1 MSLSSKSFDSTE
13 ISDTSTSQNN
23 NVGATNEEFSQVANI
38 SEQFQ
43 NDTIFNSRELNLIS
57 STLLENKLRVFSYNQ
72 RKTEYLPLV
81 LDSNIYNKL
90 INNDYEDSRSI
101 LQNFIVFSDKLSLLN
116 EISENSVAFRNSIED
131 ISKAAEVNSKNFETL
146 NFSNIVFDF
155 LNTGS
160 SRSIGKIFKRANDDF
175 RNIVLNNTKKYEDIK
190 LLEDQ
195 DSVYQIENSELISN
209 TDFQKKFMQLNTRP
223 GALQSGNLNNR
234 FIYNTDKLISQIH
247 INYMQSEKFLSPN
260 TFNSVNV
267 ENNSILFIEDYPILE
282 IGSRLT
288 NNINFNEYYTR
299 KGNVKNNLIRKDAKN
314 NTLSIID
321 TSNIYSRNSLE
332 TCKFISYSN
341 NLYRAYYPELSTY
354 RLEGFGEIDFLT
366 ETYDNNRIFD
376 ESLSNTLFLT
386 DCRIKYGS
394 TFNVQNEEI
403 ARDITSITAID
414 RIPLSYFRTLG
425 NYFKN
430 SEIED
435 DLSYNLSYLT
445 FHNPSSDYETIE
457 SSDLYLSTRKIP
469 FTFRKKEEFDTEVID
484 NLEQVYENISDQI
497 KDLFEIS
504 IAKYSNMF
512 SDDDILDIS
521 RTKDTHNISKGELI
535 FNKYSNIN
543 TQTISSLSYLENILV
558 LFEKVDRVIDTFSI
572 GESSESYR
580 SFVNKESSIPYSSR
594 KNSISRAIKAKIETI
609 SRAAGKAIR
618 KINTLFSRLKNLNYL
633 NITSEDLSI
642 IVEELSKIELYFE
655 KLNSLLKRMLERF
668 IKLEIDESTGN
679 YILEDGDFKL
689 KYIVEYFDI
698 LEGSINKYHFAQ
710 PQNFSA
716 SPQDFL
722 NFLREKRLTGINTFT
737 DANRITSDD
746 IYEEG
751 GTYTYTFFG
760 DINNRSNG
768 ALSCREQFMWS
779 LNTYNDLNNYPRIYD
794 YINNSLYSLLY
805 GSRSNTSHYA
815 GQFRDIP
822 AIESANIITVELIKR
837 DGQIDRFNY
846 ILDRIQSSDYIGHY
860 NNTAK
865 PANSILD
872 VHAFNYGGS
881 INKRVNSYLR
891 SNYIEPCQNTLSDI
905 TKIDFITSLNN
916 IKKTKLDKEGIKIE
930 EVLPFASKLRER
942 SIGLQ
947 KEGKEI
953 VFAYGNKESENILLT
968 LNDSEIKTLIQE
980 ETFTNNYRKDILI
993 DDSRIKTTSNLV
1005 SEGINLEG
1013 DFEGIKEKILKISS
1027 LYYGNNTFKNNKTLL
1042 FRILQKINTYVN
1054 SHSSNWNREVNQQS
1068 YIRGNRIEA
1077 EYDYH
1082 NKDYFCNFQYDSF
1095 ISKLFD
1101 SDISYDESKDFIKRL
1116 VAYSICKQTP
1126 FENKVTSLSEI
1137 NISNDENSKDVFSE
1151 NISEILKIDKLNNN
1165 SKEINNF
1172 IYSDKTLESVLKYT
1186 VLDFK
1191 NPRESYDDS
1200 GYFGIFEEGFQ
1211 NTLYPL
1217 NIWSYKNFSQNK
1229 ITFVTSGFDYSY
1241 DSKNF
1246 FENFLEDESF
1256 LYKENILS
1264 QEEYKIELSNRLN
1277 VPNKN
1282 EVNILKNISIKKI
1295 FDQEDDE
1302 LISKVRASSVLEED
1316 KTSDLVYKFRTAVK
1330 EKFWLSKSFTKSLE
1344 EESTGY
1350 YEEREKNPTEEPV
1363 SISNISDYNY
1373 DIPGLDMFY
1382 YAINNGEKSIFY
1394 LFNDI
1399 LTELLE
1405 YYNVDFEQF
1414 EDYDSILSFVDGEN
1428 KILNSVFD
1436 LLRIYCSMFKIVFD
1450 RYQSYFIY
1458 NLCFSLTKENYTDS
1472 EGVVYYID
1480 NNFVKLQNIQIN
1492 NVIETFKML
1501 PNLTKDLT
1509 RIYDYFI
1516 DDSNNTS
1523 NLENNFNSVSK
1534 DMEGLNVSLQDI
1546 GFESKDT
1553 FILLDLINTC
1563 NINDITKSL
1572 SLDILCGYYRTLSNT
1587 NNITQEISRE
1597 TDLRLS
1603 NLRKYFL
1610 SDNYSFETCLNN
1622 QFYLNMVSKKIQNYI
1637 YRNVLLH
1644 QNFIDSEKDIEDNAY
1659 FDDLFYSLKD
1669 EKLNDIRM
1677 LKHLYDKINN
1687 TPYIE
1692 ENSSTETSDK
1702 LLVNQTFDFIK
1713 IGFEYDAI
1721 SNFSEGSLFK
1731 IDIYSFDHNTFDI
1744 EYLDRDN
1751 IAREKVK
1758 TFYYTP
1764 SLTSV
1769 PSSFFN
1775 EISSDESGHK
1785 YVGFYNKTGTIKNRF
1800 TLLNKEEVINNIRK
1814 IINTSGTSDFIML
1827 DTDEYRFIDS
1837 DEDQQSYTGKLGSK
1851 IFSDQ
1856 YVSMFC
1862 EYYEKLINNITS
1874 ENFFESDDNLADKVI
1889 LENFYNEMLS
1899 INASNF
1905 INTFEISKDDF
1916 VLGTKGNNFRLLAP
1930 KISEIQSKNKSS
1942 SFMENLSKVKT
1953 DVDVYKIMHV
1963 NKYYD
1968 FFNIM
1973 IKAPEDKNVTYALKV
1988 EVL

>member
-13 ISDTSTSQNN
+13 LSATSTGQNN
-23 NVGATNEEFSQVANI
+23 NEGATSEEFSQVANI

-57 STLLENKLRVFSYNQ
+57 STLFESKLRVFSYNQ
-72 RKTEYLPLV
+72 RKTEHLPFV
-81 LDSNIYNKL
+81 LASNTYNKL

-101 LQNFIVFSDKLSLLN
+101 LQNFIVFSDKLALLN
-116 EISENSVAFRNSIED
+116 EISDNSVTFRNSIED
-131 ISKAAEVNSKNFETL
+131 VSKAAEVNSKNFETL

-160 SRSIGKIFKRANDDF
+160 SESIGKIFKRANDNF
-175 RNIVLNNTKKYEDIK
+175 RNIVLNNSKKYEDIK

-195 DSVYQIENSELISN
+195 DSVYQIENSELIDNS
-209 TDFQKKFMQLNTRP
+209 TFQKNFMQLNTRP
-223 GALQSGNLNNR
+223 GALQSGNENNR

-260 TFNSVNV
+260 TFNFINV
-267 ENNSILFIEDYPILE
+267 EDNSILFIEDYPILE

-299 KGNVKNNLIRKDAKN
+299 KGNVKNNLIRKDVKN

-321 TSNIYSRNSLE
+321 TSSISSMNSLE

-341 NLYRAYYPELSTY
+341 NLYKTYYPELSTY
-354 RLEGFGEIDFLT
+354 SLEGFGTINILIS
-366 ETYDNNRIFD
+366 NNRIFD

-394 TFNVQNEEI
+394 TFNFLNEEI
-403 ARDITSITAID
+403 ARDITSITEID
-414 RIPLSYFRTLG
+414 KIPLSYFSTLG

-435 DLSYNLSYLT
+435 DLSFNLSYLT
-445 FHNPSSDYETIE
+445 FHNPSSDSEVVE

-484 NLEQVYENISDQI
+484 NLTQGFENTKDQI

-504 IAKYSNMF
+504 IAEYSDSF
-512 SDDDILDIS
+512 YDDDILNIL
-521 RTKDTHNISKGELI
+521 RTKDTHNISKSETI

-543 TQTISSLSYLENILV
+543 TQTINSLSYLENILV

-572 GESSESYR
+572 GDSYESYI

-594 KNSISRAIKAKIETI
+594 KNSMSQAIKAKIETI

-618 KINTLFSRLKNLNYL
+618 KINPLFSRLENLNYL
-633 NITSEDLSI
+633 NIASEDLGKI
-642 IVEELSKIELYFE
+642 GEELSKIELYFE
-655 KLNSLLKRMLERF
+655 KFNSLLKRMFERF

-689 KYIVEYFDI
+689 KHIVEYFDI
-698 LEGSINKYHFAQ
+698 LEGSNNKYHFIQ
-710 PQNFSA
+710 PQNFNA

-722 NFLREKRLTGINTFT
+722 NFLSARRLAGLNALV
-737 DANRITSDD
+737 DSNRITSDD

-751 GTYTYTFFG
+751 STYTYNLNG
-760 DINNRSNG
+760 SIKSRSNG

-779 LNTYNDLNNYPRIYD
+779 LNTYNSFHNYPRIYD

-805 GSRSNTSHYA
+805 GSKSDIPHYA

-822 AIESANIITVELIKR
+822 RIESANSITVALIKE
-837 DGQIDRFNY
+837 DGQIDRFNN
-846 ILDRIQSSDYIGHY
+846 ILDQIQSSDYVGY
-860 NNTAK
+860 SNSTVK
-865 PANSILD
+865 PVSSILD

-891 SNYIEPCQNTLSDI
+891 SNYIEPCQNTLSDS
-905 TKIDFITSLNN
+905 TKIDFVSSLNN

-993 DDSRIKTTSNLV
+993 DDSRIKTTNNLV
-1005 SEGINLEG
+1005 TESIDLEG

-1054 SHSSNWNREVNQQS
+1054 SHSSNWNREINQQS
-1068 YIRGNRIEA
+1068 YVRGNRIEA

-1126 FENKVTSLSEI
+1126 FEDKVTSLSEI
-1137 NISNDENSKDVFSE
+1137 NISNDENRKDVFSE

-1191 NPRESYDDS
+1191 NPRESYTDS
-1200 GYFGIFEEGFQ
+1200 GYFGPFDEGFQ

-1246 FENFLEDESF
+1246 FENFLQDESF
-1256 LYKENILS
+1256 LYKENNLS
-1264 QEEYKIELSNRLN
+1264 QEEYKIELSNKLN

-1282 EVNILKNISIKKI
+1282 EVNILKNVSIKKI
-1295 FDQEDDE
+1295 FEQEDND
-1302 LISKVRASSVLEED
+1302 LINKVRASSVLEED
-1316 KTSDLVYKFRTAVK
+1316 KTSDLVYKFRTSVK

-1350 YEEREKNPTEEPV
+1350 YEEREINPAEEPV
-1363 SISNISDYNY
+1363 SISNISDYNH

-1472 EGVVYYID
+1472 EDVTYYID

-1516 DDSNNTS
+1516 NDSNDIS
-1523 NLENNFNSVSK
+1523 NLENNFNSISK

-1587 NNITQEISRE
+1587 NNITQEINRE
-1597 TDLRLS
+1597 TGLRLS

-1637 YRNVLLH
+1637 HRNVLLH

-1659 FDDLFYSLKD
+1659 FDDLFFSLKD

-1677 LKHLYDKINN
+1677 LKHLYHKINS

-1692 ENSSTETSDK
+1692 ENSSTRTSHN

-1764 SLTSV
+1764 TLTSV

-1775 EISSDESGHK
+1775 EIDNDIDGNK

-1800 TLLNKEEVINNIRK
+1800 TLLNKQEVINNIRR

-1827 DTDEYRFIDS
+1827 DTDEYRFIDLEE
-1837 DEDQQSYTGKLGSK
+1837 DTDQQSYTGKLGSK

-1874 ENFFESDDNLADKVI
+1874 ENFFESDDNLADRVI

-1916 VLGTKGNNFRLLAP
+1916 VLGTKGNNFRLLTP